1 VVRLNIRMCYNREM
15 LWTEK
20 TEKALNLAAK
30 LHDGQYRKG
39 DEKLPAVTHV
49 VAVANIVSKYTD
61 AEDVIVAALL
71 HDLLEDTS
79 YTHEEMSREFGVHIA
94 NIVNGVSIPEA
105 VESDDHSW
113 TADRTRYYKNLKNA
127 SAESA
132 IVAAADKIHNFSTIL
147 KDYSDD
153 KTKFKK
159 DFGGSGEDRV
169 HVYGAIVGI
178 VVDKVPDG
186 LAKELAK
193 VWRKYK
199 IFVETD

>member
-1 VVRLNIRMCYNREM
+1 M

-39 DEKLPAVTHV
+39 DEKLPAITHAI
-49 VAVANIVSKYTD
+49 AVANILSKNTD
-61 AEDVIVAALL
+61 NEDIIIAALL

-79 YTHEEMSREFGVHIA
+79 YTYEEMSREFSEHIA
-94 NIVNGVSIPEA
+94 NIVRGVSIPEA

-113 TADRTRYYKNLKNA
+113 TADRTRYYENLKNA
-127 SAESA
+127 PMESA
-132 IVAAADKIHNFSTIL
+132 MVAAADKIHNFSTIL
-147 KDYSDD
+147 KDYSDN
-153 KTKFKK
+153 KEKFKK

-178 VVDKVPDG
+178 IVDKVPEE
-186 LAKELAK
+186 LAKELAE
-193 VWRKYK
+193 VWSRYK
-199 IFVETD
+199 IFVESLD